1 MDIRDFNELVW
12 TNFIN
17 GTTTTQ
23 VVLNSA
29 GNHRLDKQAIILPAQ
44 FLNETLTHIRLVD
57 NGAFNFQRAFLSGV
71 TLTTATVGAVPEPS
85 SLALLGFGSLGLVGY
100 TRRRRKRRGLD

>member
-44 FLNETLTHIRLVD
+44 FLNETLTTSAWSIT
-57 NGAFNFQRAFLSGV
+57 GP
-71 TLTTATVGAVPEPS
+71 LTSREHSCPE
-85 SLALLGFGSLGLVGY
+85 
-100 TRRRRKRRGLD
+100 